1 MCALGVIVGVV
12 YPPRQQQTLLSLVLR
27 DKKMGRISL
36 DFFRRKSHDE
46 GGRPSGGTEKELPG
60 YLKVM
65 HDVPTSDSKRDLG
78 LMMNHKK
85 DRAIMDDAREE
96 VPVVK
101 KEDERDEERR
111 TQPRRKSAE
120 LERKDSANVRKVQVL

>member
-1 MCALGVIVGVV
+1 MGQNFARLFRTQI
-12 YPPRQQQTLLSLVLR
+12 PRR
-27 DKKMGRISL
+27 
-36 DFFRRKSHDE
+36 
-46 GGRPSGGTEKELPG
+46 GRPSGGTEKELPG

-78 LMMNHKK
+78 LMIDHKK

-101 KEDERDEERR
+101 KETNAMKNKGRNREGKARNWTGKTAR
-111 TQPRRKSAE
+111 T
-120 LERKDSANVRKVQVL
+120 

>member
-1 MCALGVIVGVV
+1 
-12 YPPRQQQTLLSLVLR
+12 
-27 DKKMGRISL
+27 MGRISL

-46 GGRPSGGTEKELPG
+46 GPSGGTEKELPG

-101 KEDERDEERR
+101 KEEEQR

-120 LERKDSANVRKVQVL
+120 LDREDSANVRKVQVL

>member
-1 MCALGVIVGVV
+1 
-12 YPPRQQQTLLSLVLR
+12 
-27 DKKMGRISL
+27 MGRISL

-46 GGRPSGGTEKELPG
+46 GSGTEKELPG

-65 HDVPTSDSKRDLG
+65 HDVGTSDPKHDLG

-101 KEDERDEERR
+101 KEEEQR

-120 LERKDSANVRKVQVL
+120 LDRKDSANVRKVQVL

>member
-1 MCALGVIVGVV
+1 
-12 YPPRQQQTLLSLVLR
+12 
-27 DKKMGRISL
+27 MGRISL

-46 GGRPSGGTEKELPG
+46 GPQRRDGERAAGIPESDARRPDVR
-60 YLKVM
+60 LKQ
-65 HDVPTSDSKRDLG
+65 DLG
-78 LMMNHKK
+78 LMIDHKK

-101 KEDERDEERR
+101 KEEERDEEQR

>member
-1 MCALGVIVGVV
+1 MTTETDSAVDHNNTNI
-12 YPPRQQQTLLSLVLR
+12 
-27 DKKMGRISL
+27 MGRISL
-36 DFFRRKSHDE
+36 DFLRRKSHDE
-46 GGRPSGGTEKELPG
+46 GPSGTEKELPG

-101 KEDERDEERR
+101 KEDERDEEQR

-120 LERKDSANVRKVQVL
+120 LDRKDSANVRKVQVL

>member
-1 MCALGVIVGVV
+1 
-12 YPPRQQQTLLSLVLR
+12 
-27 DKKMGRISL
+27 MGRISL
-36 DFFRRKSHDE
+36 DFLRRKSHDE
-46 GGRPSGGTEKELPG
+46 GGGGPSGGTEKELPG

-101 KEDERDEERR
+101 KEDERDEEQR

-120 LERKDSANVRKVQVL
+120 LDRKDSANVRKVQVL

>member
-1 MCALGVIVGVV
+1 
-12 YPPRQQQTLLSLVLR
+12 
-27 DKKMGRISL
+27 MGRISL

-46 GGRPSGGTEKELPG
+46 GPSSGGTEKELPG

-85 DRAIMDDAREE
+85 DRAIMDDARET

-101 KEDERDEERR
+101 KEEERDEEQR

-120 LERKDSANVRKVQVL
+120 LDRKDSANVRKVQVL